1 MSAETLWLSFA
12 GRIALSCALF
22 AVGAVAW
29 WKWPEKWPLRRQ
41 WLLLLT
47 LAIATRAF
55 VWPLPVSDDVNR
67 YLWEGRVVRLGLS
80 PYAATADAPEFS
92 ALHDA
97 RWEAMNHRDKLTA
110 YPPLAELT
118 FAALGALVDAPWIFK
133 LAFTL
138 ADLAVL
144 PLLAA
149 LGGRHRFRWL
159 ALYALN
165 PVPVLSFAGEAH
177 FDSLM
182 ILATV
187 AAVHAWE
194 RGEFRG
200 AWLLL
205 GIAVQMKVAAVF
217 LAWPFWAQC
226 DARSRRGI
234 GVFAAMLIVP
244 ALPFAAT
251 LPNLLR
257 GLAGFAGA
265 TSGNGF
271 LHYVLELLTGSKMI
285 PSLAMLLLFLALVFV
300 IGSKVRPM
308 SRAAML
314 IFGAFVLCAPTVTFW
329 YPAWG
334 LPFATLHPCPPFWV
348 LSALDVLYF
357 AAWRHREL
365 TGSWEHPWWAY
376 WALWTPVFVTLAVWL
391 RRYTSAPPQLDPAPA
406 VQPKQ

>member
-1 MSAETLWLSFA
+1 MSAETLWLSFG

-22 AVGAVAW
+22 SLGAIAW
-29 WKWPEKWPLRRQ
+29 WKWPEKWSLRRQ
-41 WLLLLT
+41 WFLLLA
-47 LAIATRAF
+47 LAIAVRAF

-80 PYAATADAPEFS
+80 PYAAPADAPEFS
-92 ALHDA
+92 TLRDA
-97 RWEAMNHRDKLTA
+97 RWNAMNHRDKLTA

-118 FAALGALVDAPWIFK
+118 FAALGAFADARWIFK

-149 LGGRHRFRWL
+149 LGGRRRFRWL
-159 ALYALN
+159 ALYAMN

-187 AAVHAWE
+187 AAVCAWE
-194 RGEFRG
+194 RGRARW

-205 GIAVQMKVAAVF
+205 GVAVQMKIAALF
-217 LAWPFWAQC
+217 LAWPFWAQG

-234 GVFAAMLIVP
+234 ALFFAVLILP
-244 ALPFAAT
+244 ALPFIAT

-257 GLAGFAGA
+257 GLAGFAGS

-271 LHYVLELLTGSKMI
+271 LHYLLELLTNSKAI
-285 PSLAMLLLFLALVFV
+285 ASVAMLLLFLALVFV
-300 IGSKVRPM
+300 IGRKVKTM

-334 LPFATLHPCPPFWV
+334 LPFATLHPCPPLWV

-365 TGSWEHPWWAY
+365 TGAWEHPWWAY
-376 WALWTPVFVTLAVWL
+376 WAQWAPVFLSLAVWL